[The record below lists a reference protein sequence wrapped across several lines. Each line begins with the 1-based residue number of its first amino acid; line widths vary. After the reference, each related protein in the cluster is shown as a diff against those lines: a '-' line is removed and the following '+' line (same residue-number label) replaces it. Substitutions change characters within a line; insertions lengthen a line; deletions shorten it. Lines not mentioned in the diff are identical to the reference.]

1 MRPHRFDPVSLA
13 FGLLFVLAGS
23 VLLSGEV
30 DLADLSG
37 RGILMLPVLFV
48 GVLLVS
54 VGIRRLLADRVAA
67 APTPGSEDD
76 VDADGDGNTDTAP
89 PGG

>member
-13 FGLLFVLAGS
+13 FGLLFVLTGG

-37 RGILMLPVLFV
+37 PGILMLPVLFV

-67 APTPGSEDD
+67 PSEPGPDD
-76 VDADGDGNTDTAP
+76 EPGPDGVGTTGAEPSDG
-89 PGG
+89 